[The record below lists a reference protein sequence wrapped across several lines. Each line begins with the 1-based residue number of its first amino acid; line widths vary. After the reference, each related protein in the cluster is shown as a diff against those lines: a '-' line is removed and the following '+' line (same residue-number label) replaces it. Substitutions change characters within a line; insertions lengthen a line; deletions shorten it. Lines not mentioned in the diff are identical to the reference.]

1 MNTTHRIVNTLTIL
15 RVRFLSLFLRY
26 SPRMPAWAPTWV
38 PDATERRP
46 MTLEEWASLPEDAE
60 GELVDGYVVEE
71 EVPDPAHEMTAA
83 WLVALFVNW
92 LRGRGGFVFGSE
104 TKLRVSSRRGRKPDV
119 VVYLPGAAV
128 PPRRGLLTSPPSILV
143 EIVTPTPRDERR
155 DRVEK
160 MDDYAALG
168 VPYYWL
174 LDPALGSLEIFELTS
189 DRRYARVLAATGGHL
204 DAVPGCPEL
213 VIDLD
218 ELWREIE
225 RLGPEA

>member
-1 MNTTHRIVNTLTIL
+1 MQ
-15 RVRFLSLFLRY
+15 
-26 SPRMPAWAPTWV
+26 AWAATWTR
-38 PDATERRP
+38 DATERRM
-46 MTLEEWASLPEDAE
+46 MTLEEWANLPEDDG
-60 GELVDGYVVEE
+60 GELVDGCLVEE
-71 EVPDPAHEMTAA
+71 EVPDPAHEMIAA
-83 WLVALFVNW
+83 WLVTLFVNW

-104 TKLRVSSRRGRKPDV
+104 TKLKVSSRRGRKADI

-160 MDDYAALG
+160 MDEYAALG

-174 LDPALGSLEIFELTS
+174 VDPALGSLEIFELTS
-189 DRRYARVLAATGGHL
+189 DRRYARVLAATEGRL
-204 DAVPGCPEL
+204 DVVPGCAEL